1 MHPGPPRKKHCASAR
16 DHRYR
21 RRHSGLPCAVG
32 YGLLRALLGELCLI
46 ATVAVMR
53 PLEPHDSLTPSL
65 SAPEPHDFIRPRRC
79 RSPHGTDP
87 STTFRAT
94 SAAIARRPLFRGGT
108 NATIRQIRISEKMN
122 ILRAGVDRSFA
133 RPLVGQISCRTTP
146 LAPRPSRSK
155 AAPAPH
161 GKTFGRH
168 WRHRHFEC
176 SDSAFAAQIQHW
188 NQTGRGVLRCYP
200 YPFCSCAWKRICI
213 LVVIKCCEIWSF
225 VCCKLKRL

>member
-1 MHPGPPRKKHCASAR
+1 MRPKAIGPMWSLVSLAPQTGRAKRPGGRPACSVIAMTSARYESAFSRRLSPEFCTFITLENTRVQGRPGDRMHPGPPRKKHCASAR

-94 SAAIARRPLFRGGT
+94 SAAIARRPLCRGGT

-122 ILRAGVDRSFA
+122 IFAG
-133 RPLVGQISCRTTP
+133 G
-146 LAPRPSRSK
+146 
-155 AAPAPH
+155 
-161 GKTFGRH
+161 G
-168 WRHRHFEC
+168 
-176 SDSAFAAQIQHW
+176 
-188 NQTGRGVLRCYP
+188 
-200 YPFCSCAWKRICI
+200 
-213 LVVIKCCEIWSF
+213 
-225 VCCKLKRL
+225 